1 MIFTV
6 RRIDSKCCLSRKLLF
21 SLSSL
26 SGKRVACFVICLYCE
41 YNKQIVSVC
50 VLRSLVHK
58 YKDIE
63 QCRNSVANSFLFNQC
78 VTNQHRYLAFVVA
91 VDIVEIKRI
100 YKSVLT

>member
-1 MIFTV
+1 MLSKQEIIVLFIFFI
-6 RRIDSKCCLSRKLLF
+6 RQKGCLLYY
-21 SLSSL
+21 LSVSIT
-26 SGKRVACFVICLYCE
+26 AEF
-41 YNKQIVSVC
+41 NKQIVY
-50 VLRSLVHK
+50 K

-78 VTNQHRYLAFVVA
+78 VKNQHRYLAFVFA